1 MKKAKIICTIL
12 PATNQ
17 QLILREMIDAGMDM
31 VQLNLSDGNHSE
43 YQEIVNYIRGISK
56 EIGRHI
62 GIIQE
67 ISGPS
72 IRVGHLPSPV
82 TLKED
87 FVFTLTTDE
96 KIVGDNIIPITYSN
110 LPKEMHPGE
119 LIYFNEGQI
128 GLKVIRTAMS
138 EIVCKVIRGGEIQSN
153 KAMNL
158 PMTKLKL
165 PSLTD
170 KDEEDIIFGIKTG
183 VDMISLGSIRSAKD
197 IHAVRAFLKKNK
209 ADIPLIARIERAE
222 AINHLDEI
230 IKASDGIIIVRREL
244 GLEIP
249 LEKLP
254 LVQKGIIAQA
264 NLLGKPVITASGVL
278 VSMGENQFPSMV
290 DVTDISNAVFDLT
303 DAFMLS
309 GETATGKYPVECV
322 KTIIKII
329 KEAEASIEYEGILRD
344 RSELRKISSHDAV
357 AYAVCQIATDL
368 NVAAI
373 ISYTQTGA
381 GVQQIIKY
389 RPKAPIIALSPSE
402 AVLRRMALCWDVL
415 AIKSNELKNM
425 DEIMDAGIET
435 AKTAGFFRSGD
446 MIIVAGSLPVNSI
459 ESTNFLRI
467 VMV

>member
-1 MKKAKIICTIL
+1 MKKAKIICTIGQT
-12 PATNQ
+12 TNQ
-17 QLILREMIDAGMDM
+17 QLILKEMVDAGMDM
-31 VQLNLSDGNHSE
+31 VKLNLSEGSYSE
-43 YQEIVNYIRGISK
+43 RQEIIKNIRDISK
-56 EIGRHI
+56 ETGKHI

-67 ISGPS
+67 ISGPRV
-72 IRVGHLPSPV
+72 RVGQLPSPV

-96 KIVGDNIIPITYSN
+96 KATGDNIIPITYPN

-119 LIYFNEGQI
+119 LIYFNEGQVS
-128 GLKVIRTAMS
+128 LKVIRTALS
-138 EIVCKVIRGGEIQSN
+138 EIICKVIRGGEIQSN
-153 KAMNL
+153 EAMNL

-197 IHAVRAFLKKNK
+197 IHAIRLFLKKNR

-230 IKASDGIIIVRREL
+230 IKASDGIMIVRQEL
-244 GLEIP
+244 AIEIP

-264 NLLGKPVITASGVL
+264 SLLGKPVIIANGTL
-278 VSMGENQFPSMV
+278 NSMLENPHPSMV
-290 DVTDISNAVFDLT
+290 EVTDIANAVFDLT

-309 GETATGKYPVECV
+309 EETAIGKYPIECI

-329 KEAEASIEYEGILRD
+329 KEAEASMEYEGILRD
-344 RSELRKISSHDAV
+344 RSELRKTSSHDALS
-357 AYAVCQIATDL
+357 YAVCQIATDL
-368 NVAAI
+368 HVAAI

-389 RPKAPIIALSPSE
+389 RPKAPIIALSPNQS
-402 AVLRRMALCWDVL
+402 VLRQMALYWDVL
-415 AIKSNELKNM
+415 AMESDELKNM
-425 DEIMDAGIET
+425 DEIMNKGIET
-435 AKTAGFFRSGD
+435 AKKSGLFRSGD
-446 MIIVAGSLPVNSI
+446 RVIVAGSLPVNSI
-459 ESTNFLRI
+459 ESTNFLQV